1 MPRRAEQLFQVVV
14 GAGQIRHVVAVE
26 QTWPIA
32 LGDLQ
37 EVPQRC
43 GQRTA
48 CSCSTPDSSEQRC
61 LRAANRRAPTP
72 PRIPENLGRLVHQSE
87 ADLHLR
93 PQRCAIPQAAI
104 HQTLPRRQFLA
115 EPPFFPMPSELARM
129 ADNRSCSLSPLG
141 RKGSDEPTEEGGSGR
156 PSSVMADRTAEQ

>member
-1 MPRRAEQLFQVVV
+1 MPRRAKQLFQAVV
-14 GAGQIRHVVAVE
+14 GARQIRHVVAVE
-26 QTWPIA
+26 QAWPIA

-43 GQRTA
+43 GQGTA
-48 CSCSTPDSSEQRC
+48 CSRSAPDSSEQRC
-61 LRAANRRAPTP
+61 IRAANRRAPTP

-87 ADLHLR
+87 TDLHLR
-93 PQRCAIPQAAI
+93 PERNGIPQAPI
-104 HQTLPRRQFLA
+104 HQTLQRRQFLA
-115 EPPFFPMPSELARM
+115 ETPFFRMPFKLARM